1 MTGTG
6 NQMLKEKEH
15 ISVNRDNV
23 KEIVKGRN

>member
-6 NQMLKEKEH
+6 NQMLKEKED